1 LTERSLEQ
9 NARYICVKHG
19 LSTLLRW

>member
-19 LSTLLRW
+19 LSTLPRW